1 MKNEHKQ
8 LTVTLMVRAKIQ
20 GKWRRLPAL
29 YGRTGRVI
37 PGRVVWHAK
46 ELVFENVAYELR
58 HYQGGK
64 ARYVPAG
71 KSASDAEQERRTLEM
86 RLNARV
92 IAEAAG
98 ILVAEPSDRKTLK
111 TWAEQYIDE
120 KSALVG
126 DDQVKHIR
134 RVIGLFLQCCPKKYP
149 DEITSSDILEY
160 LRHLKRTPA
169 FYSARS
175 KPITRKDR
183 ILARLRLPS
192 SQNVLAPRTVFGHF
206 MTTRA
211 WLCAGG
217 VDRKLFPPP
226 PKYEEVE
233 VTVYTPEEIETFFRL
248 VKGNLRIA
256 TSLMLKCGLRRQ
268 EAAHAYFSDVNFSA
282 KTILVRSKPELNFEV
297 KNRIQRY
304 VPVPDDLLDEL
315 RKWQQEHPRQTLII
329 QTPGG
334 KPDLRLIPRLKR
346 FVYLHGLRCGDC
358 PHCRWGHPECERWQ
372 LHKFRR
378 TYITAICRHVD
389 LRTAQAYAGHLRI
402 ASTERYLKAASATE
416 GQKRISAIDWSKPF
430 YS

>member
-1 MKNEHKQ
+1 M
-8 LTVTLMVRAKIQ
+8 
-20 GKWRRLPAL
+20 
-29 YGRTGRVI
+29 
-37 PGRVVWHAK
+37 
-46 ELVFENVAYELR
+46 
-58 HYQGGK
+58 
-64 ARYVPAG
+64 
-71 KSASDAEQERRTLEM
+71 EM

-416 GQKRISAIDWSKPF
+416 WSARQNL
-430 YS
+430 YQLR